1 MTEKTQY
8 PEWVTTP
15 SEERLYDDFRAFLWL
30 IWRHLRLPNPTKRQL
45 AIALYLATGPRRRMI
60 QAWRGAAKSWITA
73 AYVLWRLYRNPE
85 ERILV
90 VSANEDRAIQ
100 FATFVR
106 RLIDEIEQ
114 LRFLRPRE
122 GRDSVLA
129 FDVGPASA
137 SQAPSVRAVG
147 ITGQLTGGRA
157 SLIVSDDV
165 EVPKNSLTEAMREK
179 LAEAIKE
186 YDAVLIPGGE
196 IVYLGTPQTEQS
208 IYKIVRQRGYDC
220 RIWPVRYPTPE
231 QAAKYDGALAPDIME
246 ELHADPSLVGRSV
259 EPSRFT
265 DLDLVER
272 EASYGKS
279 GFALQFM
286 LDTSLSDADRYP
298 LKTSDLIC
306 TDVDDEV
313 APSKLVWTSDPRQ
326 AWADIPNVGFSGDRL
341 FRPMHIAET
350 LQKYQG
356 RLMVIDPSGRGGDET
371 AYIVLFMLN
380 GMLFLKDWGG
390 FRDGYTDAT
399 LEGLAKVAQRHKV
412 NHLLVESNFGDGM
425 FVKLLEPHLLRH
437 HPVTT
442 EEVRAQGQKER
453 RIVEDLEPVLN
464 QHRLVVDATAARKDA
479 SVGET
484 EQRFSLLYQLTHL
497 TKDRGALRHD
507 DRIDALAH
515 GVRYFRD
522 QLARDV
528 AQAEQQH
535 LDKLRDEMFRD
546 FLRSAKGGRQG
557 AGRFTRVKALG
568 R

>member
-1 MTEKTQY
+1 
-8 PEWVTTP
+8 
-15 SEERLYDDFRAFLWL
+15 
-30 IWRHLRLPNPTKRQL
+30 
-45 AIALYLATGPRRRMI
+45 
-60 QAWRGAAKSWITA
+60 
-73 AYVLWRLYRNPE
+73 
-85 ERILV
+85 
-90 VSANEDRAIQ
+90 
-100 FATFVR
+100 
-106 RLIDEIEQ
+106 
-114 LRFLRPRE
+114 
-122 GRDSVLA
+122 
-129 FDVGPASA
+129 
-137 SQAPSVRAVG
+137 
-147 ITGQLTGGRA
+147 
-157 SLIVSDDV
+157 
-165 EVPKNSLTEAMREK
+165 
-179 LAEAIKE
+179 
-186 YDAVLIPGGE
+186 
-196 IVYLGTPQTEQS
+196 LGTPQTEQS

-220 RIWPVRYPTPE
+220 RSWPVRYPTPE
-231 QAAKYDGALAPDIME
+231 QASKYDGALAPDILA

-298 LKTSDLIC
+298 LKTSDLIV

-356 RLMVIDPSGRGGDET
+356 RLMVVDPSGRGADET
-371 AYIVLFMLN
+371 AWVVLFMLN
-380 GMLFLKDWGG
+380 GMLFLRDWGG
-390 FRDGYTDAT
+390 FRDGFADST
-399 LEGLAKVAQRHKV
+399 LQGLAEVAGRYKV

-425 FVKLLEPHLLRH
+425 FVRLLEPHLTRI

-453 RIVEDLEPVLN
+453 RIIEDLEPVLN
-464 QHRLVVDATAARKDA
+464 QHRLVVDARAARKDA
-479 SVGET
+479 SAGET
-484 EQRFSLLYQLTHL
+484 EQKFSLLYQLTHL

-528 AQAEQQH
+528 AKAEEQH
-535 LDKLRDEMFRD
+535 LEKLRDEMFNQ
-546 FLRSAKGGRQG
+546 FLKDARGGSLAKQRY
-557 AGRFTRVKALG
+557 TRVKALSG
-568 R
+568 VR